1 MKVLN
6 FGSLNIDHVYRVPH
20 TVQPGETLAA
30 ANYQCFAGGKGLN
43 QSVALARAQTG
54 IEILHAGMIGIEG
67 IFLKELLE
75 GEGVNC
81 ENISISHTI
90 PTGQALIQ
98 VADNGENSIVLF
110 GGANQAIP
118 TTAVATALNR
128 LSAGDFVV
136 LQNEIS
142 VTPDVIRQAAKRQM
156 RVFFNPAPMGP
167 EVFSYP
173 LEYVDTLILNETE
186 AIALQ
191 EQIPLA
197 CKHCNLL
204 LTLGSRGAC
213 YQPAGGEQKIKIAA
227 VPVEKVV
234 DTTAAG
240 DTFMGY
246 FVAALAARM
255 ELQAALELSAR
266 AAAVTVSRPGAAASI
281 PHRTELLVRDCR

>member
-6 FGSLNIDHVYRVPH
+6 FGSLNIDHVYRVSH
-20 TVQPGETLAA
+20 IVLPGETLAA
-30 ANYQCFAGGKGLN
+30 ASYQRFAGGKGLN

-54 IEILHAGMIGIEG
+54 VEILHAGMIGTEG
-67 IFLKELLE
+67 TFLQELLE
-75 GEGVNC
+75 SEGVNC
-81 ENISISHTI
+81 ENISISPTI

-98 VADNGENSIVLF
+98 VADNGENSIVLL
-110 GGANQAIP
+110 GGANQAIT
-118 TTAVATALNR
+118 TTAVTTVLNK
-128 LSAGDFVV
+128 LAAGDFVV

-142 VTPDVIRQAAKRQM
+142 VTPEVIRQAAQRQL

-173 LEYVDTLILNETE
+173 LECVDTLILNETE
-186 AIALQ
+186 AKALQ

-197 CKHCNLL
+197 GQPWNLL

-213 YQPAGGEQKIKIAA
+213 YRPAGGGPEIQIAA
-227 VPVEKVV
+227 APVEKVV

-240 DTFMGY
+240 DTFLGY

-255 ELQAALELSAR
+255 ELRAALELSAR
-266 AAAVTVSRPGAAASI
+266 AAAVTLSRPGAAESI
-281 PHRTELLVRDCR
+281 PHRSILSA